1 MGLGGQYNINDM
13 VGFRL
18 FTEIV
23 TFKDDGYTGAVG
35 GTTLMAVFK
44 F

>member
-35 GTTLMAVFK
+35 GTTLMAVLK